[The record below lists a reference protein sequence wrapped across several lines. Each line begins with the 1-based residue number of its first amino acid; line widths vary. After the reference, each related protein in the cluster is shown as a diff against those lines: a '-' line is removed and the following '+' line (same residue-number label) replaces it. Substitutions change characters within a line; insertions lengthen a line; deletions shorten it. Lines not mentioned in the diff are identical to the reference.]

1 VKNRFILSILP
12 VVLALSGCAS
22 YMRVTTEVYVG
33 KLPPDELPATASE
46 TASIA
51 QNALDGYEAR
61 ARDAGERSY
70 DKVIRMLVT
79 EYPCPPDHVRSP
91 EFPCFFG
98 DASSVPAFKESFRP
112 VLDQA
117 LQPAHNLA
125 EQTRILARQLGAP
138 SASPIATFKD
148 SSNLEQGLLQLKT
161 LLERT
166 GKAGQEGARGVSAAE
181 TDFYRQVLRKEF
193 QISGTRTRMVK
204 KKRVKEKFFPNDELL
219 AMKSGIKIDSPEARK
234 SAIDSAI
241 KDIAEA
247 QIAGDAELERVLVS
261 PALDA
266 SRVVAATIIVPLNDK
281 AIPMILTA
289 PDDSSSWKKSVNDV
303 VSWNWFGNSEVA
315 FRMDNLGDSHIKG
328 VLFDPSQAMKAG
340 FSVFTKALEITA
352 SAYGAN
358 FSTPKTSTAG
368 TGTDTT
374 TGSETTT
381 DTANTSTSTTPAP
394 SKPAIDAELARNTA
408 KASTRSEAME
418 LLFRHLTELGK
429 ALPTKDDESTPGAA
443 KKLLASVKCTQD
455 ELADPTGRQ
464 CGGE

>member
-1 VKNRFILSILP
+1 VKRRLALLILP
-12 VVLALSGCAS
+12 ALLALSGCAS

-33 KLPPDELPATASE
+33 KLPSDDLPDAAAES
-46 TASIA
+46 ASIA
-51 QNALDGYEAR
+51 HNALAGYETR
-61 ARDAGERSY
+61 ARSAGERSY
-70 DKVIRMLVT
+70 ETLLRTLVT
-79 EYPCPPDHVRSP
+79 EYPT
-91 EFPCFFG
+91 FFG

-112 VLDQA
+112 VLDRA
-117 LQPAHNLA
+117 LQPAHELA
-125 EQTRILARQLGAP
+125 EQARILARQLGAP
-138 SASPIATFKD
+138 SPTSVVTFKD
-148 SSNLEQGLLQLKT
+148 SSNLEQGLQQLKT

-166 GKAGQEGARGVSAAE
+166 GKAGQESASAVSAAE

-193 QISGTRTRMVK
+193 QISASRKKIVK
-204 KKRVKEKFFPNDELL
+204 KKWVEEKFFPNDALL
-219 AMKSGIKIDSPEARK
+219 ASKSGRKIDSAEARK
-234 SAIDSAI
+234 AAIDSVIKAI
-241 KDIAEA
+241 ADV
-247 QIAGDAELERVLVS
+247 QIAGDSELERALVS

-266 SRVVAATIIVPLNDK
+266 SRVVASTMIVPLNDK

-289 PDDSSSWKKSVNDV
+289 PDDDTSWKRSVNDV

-358 FSTPKTSTAG
+358 FSATKSASTATSGETTGG
-368 TGTDTT
+368 TGD
-374 TGSETTT
+374 
-381 DTANTSTSTTPAP
+381 TSTSTPPSP
-394 SKPAIDAELARNTA
+394 SKPAIDAEMARNGT

-418 LLFRHLTELGK
+418 SLFRHLTEIGR
-429 ALPTKDDESTPGAA
+429 ALPAKDDEASPGAA
-443 KKLLASVKCTQD
+443 KKVIEIVKCVKD